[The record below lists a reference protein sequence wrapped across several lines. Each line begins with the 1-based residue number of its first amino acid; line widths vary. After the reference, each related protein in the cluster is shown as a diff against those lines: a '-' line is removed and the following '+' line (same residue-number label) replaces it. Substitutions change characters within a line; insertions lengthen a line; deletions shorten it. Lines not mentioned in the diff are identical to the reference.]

1 MPAKK
6 SKPIEKKQGRAL
18 VQVWITPKAKREL
31 EEKAAKQGL
40 QVASYLRQVVYA
52 LIAADDEAALI
63 ERYGKL

>member
-31 EEKAAKQGL
+31 EEKAAKEGL
-40 QVASYLRQVVYA
+40 QVASFVRRWIYQ
-52 LIAADDEAALI
+52 ITQTN
-63 ERYGKL
+63 